1 MKQAIAGAAHRALVA
16 RRRKAVTSGRP
27 ARRSPRGE
35 RGSTIVEFAL
45 VLPMLLMLL
54 FGIAEIGFML
64 YDKTVITSASRAA
77 ARQGV
82 AFGET
87 STGQPVY
94 LSASAIQSIAT
105 GGLSSMLIGLG
116 KATTPTVTVTNCTA
130 ANSCTTGTGCTSGNS
145 LTVAV
150 SYTFQGLVLG
160 AAISPLPASFKNAL
174 TLTSSTMMSCE

>member
-1 MKQAIAGAAHRALVA
+1 MG
-16 RRRKAVTSGRP
+16 RRKAVTRGRR
-27 ARRSPRGE
+27 A
-35 RGSTIVEFAL
+35 RGSLRAQRGTAIVEFAL
-45 VLPMLLMLL
+45 VLPILLMLL
-54 FGIAEIGFML
+54 FGITEIGLML

-82 AFGET
+82 AFGEN

-94 LSASAIQSIAT
+94 LSASNIQSIAT

-116 KATTPTVTVTNCTA
+116 TATQPNVTITSCTA
-130 ANSCTTGTGCTSGNS
+130 SSTCTAGTGCSPGNS

-160 AAISPLPASFKNAL
+160 AMVSPLPASFKNAL